1 MKKTLNSISKVE
13 GQILNKQT
21 REVIF
26 LIEGVNSAFLVGYCY
41 DDVCVLNFN

>member
-21 REVIF
+21 RKVIF
-26 LIEGVNSAFLVGYCY
+26 LIEGVNSAF
-41 DDVCVLNFN
+41 